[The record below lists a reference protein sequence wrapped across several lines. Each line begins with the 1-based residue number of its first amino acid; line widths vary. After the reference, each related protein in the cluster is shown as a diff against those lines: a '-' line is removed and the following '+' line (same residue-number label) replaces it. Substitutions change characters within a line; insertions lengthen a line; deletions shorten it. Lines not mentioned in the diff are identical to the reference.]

1 MQAVKPAKEIGGAKA
16 AKELGIPEGTIHT
29 WMKAVRA
36 GKLDIGEGSHT
47 PAGAMSRSEEIT
59 MLRRRVKEQ
68 DKEIRRL
75 KEESDIFEK
84 NVSTNIDNIRTR
96 ADSITD
102 NRAGLNGG
110 RKKFNENLI
119 EKWLWYSFRSTNQGL
134 KGGIKL
140 KILKK
145 IILGLLLLTVMSVG
159 GTIVLKIFDLIL
171 KLNYENIWISGFKVG
186 FVAWIG
192 MLINKYYHYLQNRKP
207 G

>member
-119 EKWLWYSFRSTNQGL
+119 EKWLWYSFRSTNRGL